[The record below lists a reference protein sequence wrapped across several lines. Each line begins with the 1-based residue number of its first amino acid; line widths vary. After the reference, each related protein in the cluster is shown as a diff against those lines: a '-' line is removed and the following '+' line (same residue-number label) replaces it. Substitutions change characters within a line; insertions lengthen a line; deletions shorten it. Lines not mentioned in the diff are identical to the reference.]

1 VVESE
6 TFWMISGEHGSKM
19 IFVLSGQINVRV
31 LINKIARVDGNRI
44 FHARDINKSYR

>member
-1 VVESE
+1 
-6 TFWMISGEHGSKM
+6 MISGEHGSKM
-19 IFVLSGQINVRV
+19 IFTVLSGQINVRV